1 MTGGETGWG
10 WGGVSK
16 RVWVAALL
24 FPSLVQG
31 SLLRRYHHVEH
42 LLTPFC
48 WTLLSGAKRHPTS
61 ADKRLANKSFKQILS
76 LQLLLISYLLS

>member
-1 MTGGETGWG
+1 MRNDNDRRRDRVG

-24 FPSLVQG
+24 FSSLVQG

-42 LLTPFC
+42 LVTPFS
-48 WTLLSGAKRHPTS
+48 WTLLSGAKRH
-61 ADKRLANKSFKQILS
+61 LQIKG
-76 LQLLLISYLLS
+76 